1 VTTDAAITA
10 IQFAYPQIY
19 YACHTRHQRKR
30 STAQRVS
37 WRDAELLVHLD
48 TREPVTPTMLAA
60 HMGLAP
66 STVSEA
72 VSKLERLGY
81 VAKARDG
88 ATDRRRVGLVLTP
101 KGVDVVRAS
110 SVLES
115 DLLRAALSRL
125 SPREVAR
132 AVNGIGALARA
143 CRQTPTRKR
152 R

>member
-1 VTTDAAITA
+1 MTIDDAITT

-48 TREPVTPTMLAA
+48 TREAVTPTGLATHMSLAA
-60 HMGLAP
+60 
-66 STVSEA
+66 STVSET

-81 VAKARDG
+81 VAKARG
-88 ATDRRRVGLVLTP
+88 QTGDRRRVGLVLTP
-101 KGVDVVRAS
+101 KGLEVVRAS

-115 DLLRAALSRL
+115 ARLHAVLARL
-125 SPREVAR
+125 SPRDVVR
-132 AVNGIGALARA
+132 VVNGMSILARA
-143 CRQTPTRKR
+143 CRTAGTRKR